1 MSHTQEHKPRGNLQ
15 EGFTLME
22 IVIVMAMLVVVL
34 VTAYNIFLNCIETE
48 RKVEELSV
56 PEKVGEGI
64 LTLMRRDL
72 AGAVFKGCTETLDNQ
87 VFVGLDNPGQDG
99 DADSLYFVTTVDP
112 TPREEDVADWENI
125 RALTMIG
132 YRLEANQNSA
142 YTLYRKEIV
151 EFGRQ
156 DITNAPGL
164 NYNVYDKVKSLNIEF
179 FDGYEWF
186 TDWDSVAAIEEQQRL
201 QQQQQ
206 DDLRG
211 GTNSNIPTVNNPA
224 EGDEELL
231 GEVQQQ
237 AAPIPTAV
245 RITLE
250 IYSGT
255 GNKLNERNDQPVVR
269 KFTTLVPLLAS
280 KRLALPIDDEA
291 LAGEGGAGGGRAGD
305 GGQDGAVN
313 TFGAD
318 LTKKGRGERGKGSL
332 RDKLAERPG
341 RGAGRGQGRGGRN
354 PAPGIRDKAL
364 NALKNNQPSGGRT
377 NTFGSGKRGGGGG

>member
-1 MSHTQEHKPRGNLQ
+1 MSNTQEHKPRTDLQ

-22 IVIVMAMLVVVL
+22 IVIVMAMLVIVL
-34 VTAYNIFLNCIETE
+34 GTAYKIFLNCIETE
-48 RKVEELSV
+48 RKIEELSV

-72 AGAVFKGCTETLDNQ
+72 AGAVFKGCTEALDNQ

-99 DADSLYFVTTVDP
+99 DTDSLYFVTTVDP
-112 TPREEDVADWENI
+112 TPREDDLDDWENI
-125 RALTMIG
+125 RTLTMVG
-132 YRLEANQNSA
+132 YRLEANQNSS

-151 EFGRQ
+151 EFGRG

-186 TDWDSVAAIEEQQRL
+186 PNWDSVAAIEEQQRL
-201 QQQQQ
+201 QQQEQ

-211 GTNSNIPTVNNPA
+211 GTNSNIPTVSNPAAA

-245 RITLE
+245 RIQLE

-255 GNKLNERNDQPVVR
+255 GNKLTEKNDQPVVR
-269 KFTTLVPLLAS
+269 TFTTLVPLLAS
-280 KRLALPIDDEA
+280 KRLALPIEDEA
-291 LAGEGGAGGGRAGD
+291 LAAGGGAGGGRAGD
-305 GGQDGAVN
+305 GGQDGAVS

-318 LTKKGRGERGKGSL
+318 LTKRGRGERGKGSL

-354 PAPGIRDKAL
+354 PAPGIRDKAV
-364 NALKNNQPSGGRT
+364 NALKNNLPSGGRT
-377 NTFGSGKRGGGGG
+377 NTFGAGKRGG

>member
-1 MSHTQEHKPRGNLQ
+1 MSNTQEHKPRGDLQ

-48 RKVEELSV
+48 KKIEELSV

-72 AGAVFKGCTETLDNQ
+72 AGAVFKGCTEARDNP

-99 DADSLYFVTTVDP
+99 DADSIYFVTTVDP
-112 TPREEDVADWENI
+112 TPREENLNDWENI
-125 RALTMIG
+125 RTLTMGG

-142 YTLYRKEIV
+142 NTLYRKEIV

-201 QQQQQ
+201 QQQEQ

-211 GTNSNIPTVNNPA
+211 GTNSNIPTVSNPAAA

-245 RITLE
+245 RVTLE

-255 GNKLNERNDQPVVR
+255 GDELNERNGQPVVR

-280 KRLALPIDDEA
+280 KRLALPIEDEA
-291 LAGEGGAGGGRAGD
+291 LAGEGGAGGGRAG
-305 GGQDGAVN
+305 GNGQDGAVS

-318 LTKKGRGERGKGSL
+318 LTKQGRGERGKGSL

-341 RGAGRGQGRGGRN
+341 CGSGRSQGRGGRN
-354 PAPGIRDKAL
+354 PAPGIREKAV
-364 NALKNNQPSGGRT
+364 NALRKNLPAGART
-377 NTFGSGKRGGGGG
+377 NTFGAGKRGG

>member
-1 MSHTQEHKPRGNLQ
+1 MSHTQEHKRRGDLQ

-48 RKVEELSV
+48 KKIEELSV

-72 AGAVFKGCTETLDNQ
+72 AGAVFKGCTEALDNQ

-99 DADSLYFVTTVDP
+99 DADSIYFVTTVDP
-112 TPREEDVADWENI
+112 TPREENLDDWENI
-125 RALTMIG
+125 RTLTMVG

-186 TDWDSVAAIEEQQRL
+186 TDWDSVAAIEEQLRL
-201 QQQQQ
+201 QQQEQ

-211 GTNSNIPTVNNPA
+211 GTNSNIPTVNPAAA

-245 RITLE
+245 RVTLE

-255 GNKLNERNDQPVVR
+255 GDELNERNGQPVVR

-280 KRLALPIDDEA
+280 KRLALPIEDEA
-291 LAGEGGAGGGRAGD
+291 LAGEGGAAGGRAG
-305 GGQDGAVN
+305 GAGQDGAVS

-318 LTKKGRGERGKGSL
+318 LTKQGRGERGKGSL

-341 RGAGRGQGRGGRN
+341 RGSGRSQGRGGRN
-354 PAPGIRDKAL
+354 PAPGIRDKAV
-364 NALKNNQPSGGRT
+364 NALRKNLPAGART
-377 NTFGSGKRGGGGG
+377 NTFGAGKRGG

>member
-1 MSHTQEHKPRGNLQ
+1 MSHTQEHKPRGDLQ

-48 RKVEELSV
+48 KKIEELSV

-72 AGAVFKGCTETLDNQ
+72 AGAVFKGCTEALDNQ

-99 DADSLYFVTTVDP
+99 DADSIYFVTTVDP
-112 TPREEDVADWENI
+112 TPREENLDDWENI
-125 RALTMIG
+125 RTLTVVG
-132 YRLEANQNSA
+132 YRLEANQNLG

-186 TDWDSVAAIEEQQRL
+186 TDWDSVAAIEEQLRL
-201 QQQQQ
+201 QQQEQ

-211 GTNSNIPTVNNPA
+211 GTNSNIPTVNPAAA

-245 RITLE
+245 RVTLE

-255 GNKLNERNDQPVVR
+255 GDELNERNGQPVVR

-280 KRLALPIDDEA
+280 KRLALPIEDEA
-291 LAGEGGAGGGRAGD
+291 LAGEGGAAGGRAGGD
-305 GGQDGAVN
+305 GQDGAVS

-318 LTKKGRGERGKGSL
+318 LTKQGRGERGKGSL

-341 RGAGRGQGRGGRN
+341 RGSGRSQGRGGRN
-354 PAPGIRDKAL
+354 PAPGIRDKAV
-364 NALKNNQPSGGRT
+364 NALRKNLPAGART
-377 NTFGSGKRGGGGG
+377 NTFGAGKRGG

>member
-1 MSHTQEHKPRGNLQ
+1 MSNTQEHKPKGDLQ

-48 RKVEELSV
+48 KKIEELSV

-72 AGAVFKGCTETLDNQ
+72 AGAVFKGCTEALDNQ

-99 DADSLYFVTTVDP
+99 DADSIYFVTTVDP
-112 TPREEDVADWENI
+112 TPREENLADPEDI
-125 RALTMIG
+125 RTLTVVG
-132 YRLEANQNSA
+132 YRLEANQNSAA

-186 TDWDSVAAIEEQQRL
+186 TDWDSVAAIEEQLRL
-201 QQQQQ
+201 QQQEQ

-211 GTNSNIPTVNNPA
+211 GTNSNIPTVNPAAA

-245 RITLE
+245 RVTLE

-255 GNKLNERNDQPVVR
+255 GDELNERNGQPVVR

-280 KRLALPIDDEA
+280 KRLALPIEDEA
-291 LAGEGGAGGGRAGD
+291 LAGEGGAGGGRAGGD
-305 GGQDGAVN
+305 GQDGAVS

-318 LTKKGRGERGKGSL
+318 LTKQGRGERGKGSL

-341 RGAGRGQGRGGRN
+341 RGSGRGQGRGGRN
-354 PAPGIRDKAL
+354 PAPGIRDKAV
-364 NALKNNQPSGGRT
+364 NALRKNLPAGART
-377 NTFGSGKRGGGGG
+377 NTFGAGKRGG

>member
-1 MSHTQEHKPRGNLQ
+1 MSHTQEHKPRGDLQ

-48 RKVEELSV
+48 KKIEELSV

-72 AGAVFKGCTETLDNQ
+72 AGAVFKGCTEALDNQ

-99 DADSLYFVTTVDP
+99 DADSIYFVTTVDP
-112 TPREEDVADWENI
+112 TPREENLNDWENI
-125 RALTMIG
+125 RTLTMVG

-142 YTLYRKEIV
+142 YTLYRKEIF

-179 FDGYEWF
+179 FDGYEWS
-186 TDWDSVAAIEEQQRL
+186 TDWDSVAAIEEQLQL
-201 QQQQQ
+201 QQQEQ

-211 GTNSNIPTVNNPA
+211 GTNSNIPTVNPAAA

-245 RITLE
+245 RVTLE

-255 GNKLNERNDQPVVR
+255 GDELNERNGQPVVR

-280 KRLALPIDDEA
+280 KRLALPIEDEA
-291 LAGEGGAGGGRAGD
+291 LAGEGGAAGGRAG
-305 GGQDGAVN
+305 GAGQDGAVS

-318 LTKKGRGERGKGSL
+318 LTKQGRGERGKGSL

-341 RGAGRGQGRGGRN
+341 RGSGRGQGRGGRN
-354 PAPGIRDKAL
+354 PAPGIRDKAV
-364 NALKNNQPSGGRT
+364 NALKKNLPSGART
-377 NTFGSGKRGGGGG
+377 NTFGAGKRGG

>member
-1 MSHTQEHKPRGNLQ
+1 MSHTQEHKPRGDLQ

-48 RKVEELSV
+48 KKIEELSV

-72 AGAVFKGCTETLDNQ
+72 AGAVFKGCTEALDNQ

-99 DADSLYFVTTVDP
+99 DADSIYFVTTVDP
-112 TPREEDVADWENI
+112 TPREENLADWENI
-125 RALTMIG
+125 RTLTMVG

-186 TDWDSVAAIEEQQRL
+186 TDWDSVAAIEEQLRL
-201 QQQQQ
+201 QQQEQ

-211 GTNSNIPTVNNPA
+211 GTNSNIPTVNNPAAA

-245 RITLE
+245 RVTLE

-255 GNKLNERNDQPVVR
+255 GDELNERNGQPVVR

-280 KRLALPIDDEA
+280 KRLALPIEDEA
-291 LAGEGGAGGGRAGD
+291 LAGEGGAGGGRAGGD
-305 GGQDGAVN
+305 GQDGAVS

-318 LTKKGRGERGKGSL
+318 LTKQGRGERGKGSL

-341 RGAGRGQGRGGRN
+341 RGSGRGQGRGGRN
-354 PAPGIRDKAL
+354 PAPGIRDKAA
-364 NALKNNQPSGGRT
+364 NALRKNLPAGART
-377 NTFGSGKRGGGGG
+377 NTFGAGKRGG

>member
-1 MSHTQEHKPRGNLQ
+1 MSHTQERKPRGGLQ

-72 AGAVFKGCTETLDNQ
+72 AGAVFKGCTEALDNQ

-112 TPREEDVADWENI
+112 TPREEDLADWESI
-125 RALTMIG
+125 RTLTMVG

-201 QQQQQ
+201 QQQEQ
-206 DDLRG
+206 DDLRSG
-211 GTNSNIPTVNNPA
+211 NIPTVSNPAAA

-318 LTKKGRGERGKGSL
+318 LTKKGRGGERGKGSL

-341 RGAGRGQGRGGRN
+341 RGSGRGQGRGGRN
-354 PAPGIRDKAL
+354 PAPGIRDKAI
-364 NALKNNQPSGGRT
+364 NALKNNLPSGGRT
-377 NTFGSGKRGGGGG
+377 NTFGGGKRGGCGE

>member
-1 MSHTQEHKPRGNLQ
+1 MSHTQEHKPRGDLQ

-48 RKVEELSV
+48 KKIEELSV

-72 AGAVFKGCTETLDNQ
+72 AGAVFKGCTEALDNQ
-87 VFVGLDNPGQDG
+87 VFVVQDNPGQDG
-99 DADSLYFVTTVDP
+99 DADSIYFVTTVDP
-112 TPREEDVADWENI
+112 TPREENLDDWENI
-125 RALTMIG
+125 RTLTMVG

-186 TDWDSVAAIEEQQRL
+186 TDWDSVAAIEEQLRL
-201 QQQQQ
+201 QQQEQ

-211 GTNSNIPTVNNPA
+211 GTNSNIPTVSNPAAA

-245 RITLE
+245 RVTLE

-255 GNKLNERNDQPVVR
+255 GDELNERNGQPVVR

-280 KRLALPIDDEA
+280 KRLALPIEDEA
-291 LAGEGGAGGGRAGD
+291 LAGEGGAAGGRAG
-305 GGQDGAVN
+305 GAGQDGAVS

-318 LTKKGRGERGKGSL
+318 LTKQGRGERGKGSL

-341 RGAGRGQGRGGRN
+341 RGSGRSQGRGGRN
-354 PAPGIRDKAL
+354 PAPGIRDKAV
-364 NALKNNQPSGGRT
+364 NALRKNLPAGART
-377 NTFGSGKRGGGGG
+377 NTFGAGKRGG

>member
-1 MSHTQEHKPRGNLQ
+1 MSNTQEHQPRGDLQ

-48 RKVEELSV
+48 KKIEELSV

-72 AGAVFKGCTETLDNQ
+72 AGAVFKGCTEALNKQ

-99 DADSLYFVTTVDP
+99 DADSIYFVTTVDP
-112 TPREEDVADWENI
+112 TPREENLADWENI
-125 RALTMIG
+125 RTLTMVG

-186 TDWDSVAAIEEQQRL
+186 TDWDSAAAIEEQQRI
-201 QQQQQ
+201 QQQEQN
-206 DDLRG
+206 DLRG
-211 GTNSNIPTVNNPA
+211 GTNSNIPTVSNPGAA

-245 RITLE
+245 RVTLE

-255 GNKLNERNDQPVVR
+255 GDELNERNGQPVVR

-280 KRLALPIDDEA
+280 KRLPLPIEDEA
-291 LAGEGGAGGGRAGD
+291 LAGEGGAGGGRAGGD
-305 GGQDGAVN
+305 GQDGAVS

-318 LTKKGRGERGKGSL
+318 LTKQGRGERGKGSL

-341 RGAGRGQGRGGRN
+341 RGSGRGQGRGGRN
-354 PAPGIRDKAL
+354 PAPGIRDKAA
-364 NALKNNQPSGGRT
+364 NALRKNLPAGART
-377 NTFGSGKRGGGGG
+377 NTFGTGKRGG

>member
-1 MSHTQEHKPRGNLQ
+1 MSNTQEHKPGGGLQ
-15 EGFTLME
+15 GGFTLME
-22 IVIVMAMLVVVL
+22 IVIVMAMLLVVL

-48 RKVEELSV
+48 KKIEELSV

-72 AGAVFKGCTETLDNQ
+72 AGAVFKGCTEALDNQ

-99 DADSLYFVTTVDP
+99 DADSIYFVTTVDP
-112 TPREEDVADWENI
+112 TPREENLNDWENI
-125 RALTMIG
+125 RTLTMVG

-179 FDGYEWF
+179 FDGYEWS
-186 TDWDSVAAIEEQQRL
+186 TDWDSVAAIEEQLRL
-201 QQQQQ
+201 QQQEQ

-211 GTNSNIPTVNNPA
+211 GTNSNIPTVNPAAA

-245 RITLE
+245 RVTLE

-255 GNKLNERNDQPVVR
+255 GDELNERNGQPVVR

-280 KRLALPIDDEA
+280 KRLALPIEDEA
-291 LAGEGGAGGGRAGD
+291 LAGEGGAAGGRAG
-305 GGQDGAVN
+305 GAGQDGAVS

-318 LTKKGRGERGKGSL
+318 LTKQGRGERGKGSL

-341 RGAGRGQGRGGRN
+341 RGSGRSQGRGGRN
-354 PAPGIRDKAL
+354 PAPGIRDKAV
-364 NALKNNQPSGGRT
+364 NALKKNLPSGART
-377 NTFGSGKRGGGGG
+377 NTFGAGKRGG

>member
-1 MSHTQEHKPRGNLQ
+1 MSHTQEHKPRGDLQ

-48 RKVEELSV
+48 KKIEELSV

-72 AGAVFKGCTETLDNQ
+72 AGAVFKGCTEALDNQ
-87 VFVGLDNPGQDG
+87 VFVGLDNHGQDG
-99 DADSLYFVTTVDP
+99 DADSIYFVTTVDP
-112 TPREEDVADWENI
+112 TPREENLDDWENI
-125 RALTMIG
+125 RTLTMVG

-186 TDWDSVAAIEEQQRL
+186 TDWDSVAAIEEQLRL
-201 QQQQQ
+201 QQQEQ

-211 GTNSNIPTVNNPA
+211 GTNSNIPTVNPAAA

-245 RITLE
+245 RVTLE

-255 GNKLNERNDQPVVR
+255 GDELNERNGQPVVR

-280 KRLALPIDDEA
+280 KRLALPIEDEA
-291 LAGEGGAGGGRAGD
+291 LAGEGGAAGGRAG
-305 GGQDGAVN
+305 GAGQDGAVS

-318 LTKKGRGERGKGSL
+318 LTKQGRGERGKGSL

-341 RGAGRGQGRGGRN
+341 RGSGRSQGRGGRN
-354 PAPGIRDKAL
+354 PAPGIRDKAV
-364 NALKNNQPSGGRT
+364 NALRKNLPAGART
-377 NTFGSGKRGGGGG
+377 NTFGAGKRGG

>member
-1 MSHTQEHKPRGNLQ
+1 MSHTQENQPRGDLQ

-48 RKVEELSV
+48 KKIEELSV

-72 AGAVFKGCTETLDNQ
+72 AGAVFKGCTEALDNQ
-87 VFVGLDNPGQDG
+87 VFVGQDNPGQDG
-99 DADSLYFVTTVDP
+99 DADSIYFVTTVDP
-112 TPREEDVADWENI
+112 TPREENLADWENI
-125 RALTMIG
+125 RTLTMVG

-186 TDWDSVAAIEEQQRL
+186 TDWDSVAAIEEQLRL
-201 QQQQQ
+201 QQQEQ

-211 GTNSNIPTVNNPA
+211 GTNSNIPTVNPAAA

-245 RITLE
+245 RVTLE

-255 GNKLNERNDQPVVR
+255 GDELNERNGQPVVR

-280 KRLALPIDDEA
+280 KRLALPIEDEA
-291 LAGEGGAGGGRAGD
+291 LAGEGGAGGGRAG
-305 GGQDGAVN
+305 GNGQDGAVS

-318 LTKKGRGERGKGSL
+318 LTKQGRGERGKGSL

-341 RGAGRGQGRGGRN
+341 RGSGRGQGRGGRN
-354 PAPGIRDKAL
+354 PAPGIRDKAV
-364 NALKNNQPSGGRT
+364 NALRKNLPSGART
-377 NTFGSGKRGGGGG
+377 NTSGAGKRGG

>member
-1 MSHTQEHKPRGNLQ
+1 MSHTQERKPRGDLQ

-48 RKVEELSV
+48 KKIEELSV

-72 AGAVFKGCTETLDNQ
+72 AGAVFKGCTEALDNQ

-99 DADSLYFVTTVDP
+99 DADSIYFVTTVDP
-112 TPREEDVADWENI
+112 TPREENLDDWENI
-125 RALTMIG
+125 RTLTMVG

-186 TDWDSVAAIEEQQRL
+186 TDWDSVAAIEEQLRL
-201 QQQQQ
+201 QQQEQ

-211 GTNSNIPTVNNPA
+211 GTNSNIPTVNPAAA

-245 RITLE
+245 RVTLE

-255 GNKLNERNDQPVVR
+255 GDELNERNGQPVVR

-280 KRLALPIDDEA
+280 KRLALPIEDEA
-291 LAGEGGAGGGRAGD
+291 LAGEGGAAGGRAG
-305 GGQDGAVN
+305 GAGQDGAVS

-318 LTKKGRGERGKGSL
+318 LTKQGRGERGKGSL

-341 RGAGRGQGRGGRN
+341 RGSGRSQGRGGRN
-354 PAPGIRDKAL
+354 PAPGIRDKAV
-364 NALKNNQPSGGRT
+364 NALRKNLPAGART
-377 NTFGSGKRGGGGG
+377 NTFGAGKRGG